1 MLHFV
6 LLRTGQTLA
15 LEPPLLL
22 GPRPEAAEGK
32 PAFTPK
38 VNAGETDL
46 PGETLATGE
55 GPREAPREIVNLDDM
70 AERWGDQ

>member
-22 GPRPEAAEGK
+22 APRPEAAEGK